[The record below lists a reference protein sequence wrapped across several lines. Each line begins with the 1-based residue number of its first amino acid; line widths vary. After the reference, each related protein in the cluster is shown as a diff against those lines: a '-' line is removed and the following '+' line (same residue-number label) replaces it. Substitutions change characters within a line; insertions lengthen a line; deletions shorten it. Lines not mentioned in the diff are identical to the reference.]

1 MKERGSSGK
10 SAGKMA
16 AHALD
21 WWRESP
27 AGRLVAPVT
36 CALYE
41 VFFLTRYVSTL
52 PDGAVSMPTALLGLL
67 ALTTACT
74 AGVFFRYR
82 TALAPFVVV
91 MLEAVLTLASD
102 VTFLT
107 IVPLGMALFA
117 LTARSRPSEAIA
129 GNLLAAVAVLV
140 RMLGEGPAGGAVV
153 GEYVLALA
161 AAGGLVSRMQH
172 NRLEAA
178 ATVKKEQAAR
188 RAAERRGRIAGELH
202 DSVGHDLTAI
212 IALTEGLD
220 GATGDELVDGAIN
233 QVNGLARTGL
243 ADTRRAVAALGSPS
257 ATDVDET
264 ELHDW
269 SEIESVLANA
279 RSAGIACALTE
290 TGSRPDDPWQ
300 ADLCFS
306 LVREAITNAMRH
318 GRDVTR
324 IVASWDHSKGGEV
337 SVRVSDDGARQ
348 PPGAEASHGTG
359 LERLR
364 ERIEAAGGSFS
375 AGFEEGGWCV
385 KANLPSMREEAG

>member
-1 MKERGSSGK
+1 MKENGSSGK
-10 SAGKMA
+10 SAGKMT

-21 WWRESP
+21 WWREST
-27 AGRLVAPVT
+27 AGKLVAPVT

-52 PDGAVSMPTALLGLL
+52 PDGAVSTPTALLGLL

-91 MLEAVLTLASD
+91 TLEAVLTLASD

-107 IVPLGMALFA
+107 IVPLDMALFA

-233 QVNGLARTGL
+233 QVNELARTGL

-257 ATDVDET
+257 ATDVDDT

-290 TGSRPDDPWQ
+290 TGSRPDDPRQ

-306 LVREAITNAMRH
+306 LAREAITNAMRH

-324 IVASWDHSKGGEV
+324 IVASWDHGKGGEA

-348 PPGAEASHGTG
+348 PGAEASHGTG
-359 LERLR
+359 LVRLR